1 MTIKI
6 AVIQFPGSNCD
17 LDTLHVLN
25 NVISNGIEAELIWH
39 NHFKEAQFD
48 GVVLPGGFSFGD
60 YLRSGIIA
68 AHSPALDEARIM
80 LKDGKPIIGI
90 CNGFQILAEAQFLP
104 GALLRNDSLK
114 FLCKWVN
121 IKVENNKTAFTSK
134 MNIGDV
140 LAIPIAHGEGRY
152 YTDKLKELEE
162 NNQIVFRY
170 STENGEFTE
179 QANPNGSLESIAGV
193 CNLEQNCLGL
203 MPHPERASE
212 PILSP
217 KQTMHGRLFFESMVE
232 FIKGR
237 VS

>member
-1 MTIKI
+1 MTVKI

-25 NVISNGIEAELIWH
+25 NVISNDFEAELIWH

-68 AHSPALDEARIM
+68 AHSPAIDEARTM
-80 LKDGKPIIGI
+80 LKDGRPIIGI
-90 CNGFQILAEAQFLP
+90 CNGFQILTEAQFLP

-114 FLCKWVN
+114 FICKWIN
-121 IKVENNKTAFTSK
+121 LKVENINTAFTSK
-134 MNIGDV
+134 MHKGDV
-140 LAIPIAHGEGRY
+140 INIPIAHGEGRY
-152 YTDKLKELEE
+152 YTDRLKELEE

-170 STENGEFTE
+170 SNESGELTDD
-179 QANPNGSLESIAGV
+179 ANPNGSLENIAGI

-212 PILSP
+212 TILSP
-217 KQTMHGRLFFESMVE
+217 QGTTHGKLFFESMVE
-232 FIKGR
+232 FIKR
-237 VS
+237 RRS

>member
-114 FLCKWVN
+114 FICKWVN

-152 YTDKLKELEE
+152 YTDNLKELEE

-170 STENGEFTE
+170 STENGELTE

-217 KQTMHGRLFFESMVE
+217 KQTMHGRLFFEAMVE
-232 FIKGR
+232 FIKRR